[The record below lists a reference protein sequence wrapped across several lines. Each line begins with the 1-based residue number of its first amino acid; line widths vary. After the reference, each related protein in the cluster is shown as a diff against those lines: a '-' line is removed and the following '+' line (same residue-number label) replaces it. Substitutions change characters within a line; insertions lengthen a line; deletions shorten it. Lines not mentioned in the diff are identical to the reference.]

1 MSAGRVVRTVVLV
14 VAVVAM
20 AFPLYWAVVS
30 SLTPEANL
38 YQTPTLAPRG
48 LTGEHYAA
56 LFAAQAF
63 WRPLSNSLIVAATTT
78 AFCVLAGSLAAYAI
92 ARLEFRGKAPLLTL
106 MLVASLFPQITLVN
120 PLFLLLR
127 ALHLIDTTAGLVLPY
142 FTFAMPLAVWFLTAT
157 FRQLPLDIEHAALV
171 DGASRLRVLWEIV
184 LPLAWPGIATTCVLT
199 FIYCWNEFLFAL
211 SFTTR
216 SEHQTVPVAVAFLR
230 GRYQIPWGQVL
241 AATVVTSAPV
251 VVLVTL
257 FQRRIVGGLSAG
269 AVK

>member
-1 MSAGRVVRTVVLV
+1 
-14 VAVVAM
+14 
-20 AFPLYWAVVS
+20 
-30 SLTPEANL
+30 
-38 YQTPTLAPRG
+38 
-48 LTGEHYAA
+48 
-56 LFAAQAF
+56 
-63 WRPLSNSLIVAATTT
+63 
-78 AFCVLAGSLAAYAI
+78 
-92 ARLEFRGKAPLLTL
+92 
-106 MLVASLFPQITLVN
+106 
-120 PLFLLLR
+120 
-127 ALHLIDTTAGLVLPY
+127 
-142 FTFAMPLAVWFLTAT
+142 VWFLTAT